1 MFDKG
6 LRTQI
11 APITLSLLLISGCQG
26 SSAEQSHLKIRSGQ
40 DVTWQQVG
48 PEAKSTVGLIIQDS
62 YGSDATCSAALIGS
76 DLLLTAAHCVDGY
89 TGITA
94 FFGLDREAAM
104 ATRQLIP
111 AASVVI
117 HPDYKA
123 QGDEIAPHDIAV
135 LKLKS
140 AAPNNYEPIALAARS
155 AKLEPGTQVLL
166 AGYGITELGRD
177 SGTLRYTMATYTGT
191 DAQGRLQ
198 INDPWRRGAC
208 SGDSGGPLFHEEA
221 GHYVVAGVLSGGP
234 IPCRG
239 VNFYTAVADHLDFV
253 KEAQIAL
260 DH

>member
-1 MFDKG
+1 MIDEA
-6 LRTQI
+6 LRIKI
-11 APITLSLLLISGCQG
+11 APVTLSLLLISGCEV

-40 DVTWQQVG
+40 EVTWQQEG

-62 YGSDATCSAALIGS
+62 FGRESTCSAALIGP
-76 DLLLTAAHCVDGY
+76 DLLVTAAHCVYGY
-89 TGITA
+89 AGVTA
-94 FFGLDREAAM
+94 FFGLDRDTAIAR
-104 ATRQLIP
+104 RQLNP
-111 AASVVI
+111 AAAVAI

-123 QGDEIAPHDIAV
+123 QGPEIAPHDIAV

-140 AAPNNYEPIALAARS
+140 AAPSNYEPIALAAS
-155 AKLEPGTQVLL
+155 TANLEPGTQVLL

-177 SGTLRYTMATYTGT
+177 SGTLRYTMATYTGS

-208 SGDSGGPLFHEEA
+208 SGDSGGPLYHEED
-221 GHYVVAGVLSGGP
+221 GRYVVAGVLSGGP

-239 VNFYTAVADHLDFV
+239 VNFYTAVAEHLDFV